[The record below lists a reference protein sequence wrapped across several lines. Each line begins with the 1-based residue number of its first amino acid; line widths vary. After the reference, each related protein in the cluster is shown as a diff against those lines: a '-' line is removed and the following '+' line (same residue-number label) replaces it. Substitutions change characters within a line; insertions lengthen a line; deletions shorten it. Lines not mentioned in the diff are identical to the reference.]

1 MPYLDFHLTAD
12 EVELTKDKL
21 KQAEQP
27 LLTPDLSLGQDKRT
41 WNKKQLNTLKLL
53 LSNAVK
59 YGHRDR
65 GVFLYSRK
73 KENVPLMFNPSRVGF
88 RSLHFVIEALAEAR
102 LIEHIPAPPRTL
114 GTNPKRLSE
123 FHITPQLIRFAKS
136 LGITKESINET
147 KKGHVRLRDKQTGQV
162 LPHEWDDYTKHT
174 EILMAGYCYYLN
186 KHNILESTEAYEEK
200 GFKDWGVRGE
210 PISLHRNY
218 LNYAQQ
224 PWLAKDM
231 EPLEIKMADPS
242 FCFGGRSG
250 GYWQGS
256 RRLDRTD
263 ILIDGKKTK
272 KADYPCS
279 HINFC
284 YRHLTGNWYQ
294 TETYQKLL
302 EQGREAED
310 AYTYPKLHRD
320 IVKAMMLRVFNCKS
334 RQGVSRAFNSWLL
347 QRNTDPTKNATDEQ
361 VQSYNEAGYTNVQ
374 ILDMI
379 EEKHRPIKNYLFK
392 GVLGGGI
399 IMWHEANLMHHLA
412 VYWQQTHGFPVLTV
426 YDEFIVPEDEQPLVK
441 EQMFNTSTACEV
453 CDYYSLMDQIKNL

>member
-1 MPYLDFHLTAD
+1 
-12 EVELTKDKL
+12 
-21 KQAEQP
+21 
-27 LLTPDLSLGQDKRT
+27 
-41 WNKKQLNTLKLL
+41 
-53 LSNAVK
+53 
-59 YGHRDR
+59 
-65 GVFLYSRK
+65 
-73 KENVPLMFNPSRVGF
+73 
-88 RSLHFVIEALAEAR
+88 
-102 LIEHIPAPPRTL
+102 
-114 GTNPKRLSE
+114 
-123 FHITPQLIRFAKS
+123 
-136 LGITKESINET
+136 
-147 KKGHVRLRDKQTGQV
+147 
-162 LPHEWDDYTKHT
+162 
-174 EILMAGYCYYLN
+174 
-186 KHNILESTEAYEEK
+186 
-200 GFKDWGVRGE
+200 
-210 PISLHRNY
+210 
-218 LNYAQQ
+218 
-224 PWLAKDM
+224 M
-231 EPLEIKMADPS
+231 EPLEIKMADPG

-256 RRLDRTD
+256 RRLDRTY

-347 QRNTDPTKNATDEQ
+347 QRNAGPTKNATDEQ

-379 EEKHRPIKNYLFK
+379 EEKHRPIRDYLFK

-399 IMWHEANLMHHLA
+399 IMWHEANVMYHLA
-412 VYWQQTHGFPVLTV
+412 VHWQQTHGFSVLTV